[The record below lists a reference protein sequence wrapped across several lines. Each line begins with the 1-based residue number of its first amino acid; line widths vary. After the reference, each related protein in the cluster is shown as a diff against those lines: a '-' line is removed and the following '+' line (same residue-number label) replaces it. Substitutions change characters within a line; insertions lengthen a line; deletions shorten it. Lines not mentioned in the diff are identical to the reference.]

1 MTSRYSVQIDPD
13 ICISTGNCVRR
24 APQAFAFGDDD
35 VSVPQ
40 PAAAGLSDD
49 ELVQIA
55 RSCPVG
61 AISLYDEE
69 GGEVALYRG

>member
-1 MTSRYSVQIDPD
+1 MTSRYSVKIDPD

-40 PAAAGLSDD
+40 PGAAGLSDD
-49 ELVQIA
+49 QLIQVA
-55 RSCPVG
+55 RGCPVG
-61 AISLYDEE
+61 AISLHGDD
-69 GGEVALYRG
+69 GQEVDLYPA

>member
-1 MTSRYSVQIDPD
+1 MGYTVTVDPD

-24 APQAFAFGDDD
+24 RPDAFAFDEDE

-40 PAAAGLSDD
+40 PGAAALSDE

-61 AISLYDEE
+61 AISLF
-69 GGEVALYRG
+69 GEDGRPVDLFGR

>member
-1 MTSRYSVQIDPD
+1 MGYTVRVDAD

-24 APQAFAFGDDD
+24 RPDAFAFNEDE

-40 PAAAGLSDD
+40 PGAAALPDE

-61 AISLYDEE
+61 AISLL
-69 GGEVALYRG
+69 GEDGEQVDLFGR

>member
-1 MTSRYSVQIDPD
+1 MGYTVRVDPT

-24 APQAFAFGDDD
+24 APDAFAFDDD
-35 VSVPQ
+35 EVSVPQ
-40 PAAAGLSDD
+40 PGAADLSDE

-61 AISLYDEE
+61 AIFLF
-69 GGEVALYRG
+69 GEDGAQVDLFGR